1 MANRIDPSWFQTFE
15 QLDPANSGALIEVH
29 QNILKK
35 AAIKTSLEECWKIEN
50 ILNDILKE

>member
-29 QNILKK
+29 QKILKK